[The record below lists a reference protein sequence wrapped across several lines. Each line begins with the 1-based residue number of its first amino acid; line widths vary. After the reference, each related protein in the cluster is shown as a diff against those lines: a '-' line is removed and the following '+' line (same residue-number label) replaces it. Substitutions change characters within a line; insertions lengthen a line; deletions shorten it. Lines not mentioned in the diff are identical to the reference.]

1 MNIEIDG
8 IALVKSE
15 QAEAGSGVEIRNVSN
30 ISTTD
35 RRNIVEHQ
43 IPGMEGSV
51 FQNMGRAAVRISFE
65 GTLQGRSAKNKLET
79 IRSKFK
85 QGIPLPFNSDIS
97 GAADVTQVLIENLRI
112 SEEAGITDR
121 YQYSIVICEYK
132 EPPPEPTIPP
142 SQDEGAAEWNQNES
156 GETIEA
162 INYITGKV
170 LDHEGNPKTG
180 VPVIIRSEA
189 GEYRVET
196 NEEGIYRQNDLT
208 PARYRVTVESEE
220 YRGIEKEVVI
230 GSGGGG
236 EEQGEGS
243 GEDSAEEG
251 NEGEIEDEGL
261 DEGEPMTTEE
271 EHGEE
276 TEDRDQEID
285 NDEQI
290 ETEDANR
297 DEQEGEEQGE
307 ETGEDSAVEVN
318 EGEIEDEGLDEGEPM
333 TTEEEHGEE
342 SGDQDQE
349 IDNDEQIETEEQ
361 TDVDEPE
368 GEERP

>member
-15 QAEAGSGVEIRNVSN
+15 QGEAGSGVEIRNVSN

-97 GAADVTQVLIENLRI
+97 GATDVTQVLIENLRI

-142 SQDEGAAEWNQNES
+142 SQDEGAAEAHENMAE
-156 GETIEA
+156 EEIEA

-180 VPVIIRSEA
+180 VAVIIRSEA
-189 GEYRVET
+189 SEYRVET
-196 NEEGIYRQNDLT
+196 NEEGIYRQNDLP
-208 PARYRVTVESEE
+208 PARYRVSVESEE

-236 EEQGEGS
+236 EEEGEGQGE
-243 GEDSAEEG
+243 EYVQEG
-251 NEGEIEDEGL
+251 NEGELEEEGL
-261 DEGEPMTTEE
+261 DEDEPMTPEE
-271 EHGEE
+271 EQFENSE
-276 TEDRDQEID
+276 
-285 NDEQI
+285 
-290 ETEDANR
+290 
-297 DEQEGEEQGE
+297 
-307 ETGEDSAVEVN
+307 
-318 EGEIEDEGLDEGEPM
+318 
-333 TTEEEHGEE
+333 
-342 SGDQDQE
+342 DQDQE

-361 TDVDEPE
+361 TDRDEQE

>member
-142 SQDEGAAEWNQNES
+142 SQDEEAREGITNMSEETVES
-156 GETIEA
+156 

-196 NEEGIYRQNDLT
+196 NAEGIYRQNDLT
-208 PARYRVTVESEE
+208 PACYRVTVESEE

-230 GSGGGG
+230 GSGGGR
-236 EEQGEGS
+236 EEEGEGS
-243 GEDSAEEG
+243 GEDYAEEG
-251 NEGEIEDEGL
+251 DEGEIEEEGL
-261 DEGEPMTTEE
+261 DEDEPMTDDEE
-271 EHGEE
+271 SGEE
-276 TEDRDQEID
+276 SDGRDQQID
-285 NDEQI
+285 NDE
-290 ETEDANR
+290 
-297 DEQEGEEQGE
+297 
-307 ETGEDSAVEVN
+307 
-318 EGEIEDEGLDEGEPM
+318 P
-333 TTEEEHGEE
+333 
-342 SGDQDQE
+342 
-349 IDNDEQIETEEQ
+349 IDTDEQIETEEH
-361 TDVDEPE
+361 TDRDEPE

>member
-142 SQDEGAAEWNQNES
+142 SQDEEAAEAHENMAE
-156 GETIEA
+156 EEIEA

-196 NEEGIYRQNDLT
+196 NEEGIYRQNDLP

-230 GSGGGG
+230 GSGGGR

-243 GEDSAEEG
+243 GEDSSEEG
-251 NEGEIEDEGL
+251 NEGEIEEEGL
-261 DEGEPMTTEE
+261 DEEPMTPEE
-271 EHGEE
+271 EPVEDS
-276 TEDRDQEID
+276 EDRDQESD
-285 NDEQI
+285 TDE
-290 ETEDANR
+290 R
-297 DEQEGEEQGE
+297 
-307 ETGEDSAVEVN
+307 
-318 EGEIEDEGLDEGEPM
+318 L
-333 TTEEEHGEE
+333 
-342 SGDQDQE
+342 
-349 IDNDEQIETEEQ
+349 ETEEQ
-361 TDVDEPE
+361 TDSDEPE

>member
-8 IALVKSE
+8 IPLVKSE

-85 QGIPLPFNSDIS
+85 QGVPLPFNSDIS

-112 SEEAGITDR
+112 TEEAGITDR
-121 YQYSIVICEYK
+121 YQYSIVLCEYK
-132 EPPPEPTIPP
+132 EPPPEPTNPP
-142 SQDEGAAEWNQNES
+142 SQDEEAGEWQQNRGEGTVES
-156 GETIEA
+156 

-170 LDHEGNPKTG
+170 LDHQGNPKTG
-180 VPVIIRSEA
+180 IPVLIRSEE

-196 NEEGIYRQNDLT
+196 NEEGVYRQNDLP

-230 GSGGGG
+230 GSGGG
-236 EEQGEGS
+236 EEEHREGS
-243 GEDSAEEG
+243 GEDYAEGG
-251 NEGEIEDEGL
+251 N
-261 DEGEPMTTEE
+261 EGEPMT
-271 EHGEE
+271 H
-276 TEDRDQEID
+276 D
-285 NDEQI
+285 
-290 ETEDANR
+290 
-297 DEQEGEEQGE
+297 EEQV
-307 ETGEDSAVEVN
+307 EDS
-318 EGEIEDEGLDEGEPM
+318 GG
-333 TTEEEHGEE
+333 
-342 SGDQDQE
+342 QDQE
-349 IDNDEQIETEEQ
+349 IDNDEEIETEEQ
-361 TDVDEPE
+361 ADRDEPE